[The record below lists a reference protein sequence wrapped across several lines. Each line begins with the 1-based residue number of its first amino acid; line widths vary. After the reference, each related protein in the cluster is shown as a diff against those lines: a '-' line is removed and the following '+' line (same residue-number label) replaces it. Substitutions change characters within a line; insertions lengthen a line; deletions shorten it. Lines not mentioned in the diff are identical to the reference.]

1 MRVDKIFDLGIGVK
15 GDIVG
20 SNQFFPFTRITPL
33 RITNIGVCM
42 KWVLLSA
49 LLVLPAFGQNA
60 NPPVPNPFERAL
72 TLMHTEPVTEYRP
85 ATASD
90 RIRWFVASTVSPSR
104 LFVVGPI
111 SSAWGT
117 LRDVPSEYGTHWDGF
132 GKRNG
137 MRLTGVVT
145 GNLMEAGL
153 GAIWGED
160 PRYFRSPDHGFLPRV
175 KYVVKTTFLAPDRSG
190 RWRPAYARYM
200 GNVGNNFLS
209 NTWRADSEANTSDA
223 VVRCVWGVLGRMTS
237 DAFAEFWPD
246 VRRKVFKK

>member
-1 MRVDKIFDLGIGVK
+1 MNKIFDLGIATK

-20 SNQFFPFTRITPL
+20 SNQFFSARAISPL
-33 RITNIGVCM
+33 RITILGVCM
-42 KWVLLSA
+42 KWVVLFC
-49 LLVLPAFGQNA
+49 LLVSPAFGQNA
-60 NPPVPNPFERAL
+60 NTPDSSPFERAFAI
-72 TLMHTEPVTEYRP
+72 MHTEPVTEYRP

-90 RIRWFVASTVSPSR
+90 RMRWFVSSTVSPSR
-104 LFVVGPI
+104 LFIVGPI

-137 MRLTGVVT
+137 MRLTGVST
-145 GNLMEAGL
+145 GNLIEAGL
-153 GAIWGED
+153 GSIWGED
-160 PRYFRSPDHGFLPRV
+160 PRYFRSPEHGFGQRV

-246 VRRKVFKK
+246 VKRKVFKK